1 MQYLL
6 FENMGFARPE
16 NELIYTNIVLI
27 LLLGVLDQRNRIG
40 QFWRHFVLYS
50 CSVVSITPE
59 GKIGTIMRGAHS
71 KK

>member
-6 FENMGFARPE
+6 FENMGFSRPE

-40 QFWRHFVLYS
+40 RAARNHIFLQQ
-50 CSVVSITPE
+50 PQ
-59 GKIGTIMRGAHS
+59 K
-71 KK
+71 